1 MDKAIKFYQI
11 PNDFCSCRDKNGDP
25 TKIGK
30 NFRFFF
36 NKLSEGKSGAES
48 LNELGIMRTCCR
60 LKYLCFSNEPMI
72 DRSSE
77 RFIDTT
83 VFPNILEGTRELS
96 PGIEP
101 PDFPVI

>member
-25 TKIGK
+25 IRIGR
-30 NFRFFF
+30 NYRFFF
-36 NKLSEGKSGAES
+36 EKLSEGKNGAEC
-48 LNELGIMRTCCR
+48 LDELGITRSCCR
-60 LKYLCFSNEPMI
+60 VKYLCLANEPMI

-83 VFPNILEGTRELS
+83 VVPNIRVGTRDLY

-101 PDFPVI
+101 PDFPIL